1 MNVYYFEKKF
11 NHENVRGNVDVSE
24 DINSGLY
31 SKTSP
36 WLNEIDDQLMHNI
49 DLEQVKLNPMK
60 TVQH

>member
-1 MNVYYFEKKF
+1 MSGEEFEKKSKRGQG
-11 NHENVRGNVDVSE
+11 RGNVDVSE